1 MHTELRGGW
10 FQPQMHVVRHDF
22 HFYEFCRMLRIDAE
36 ISSLSRRSTSPTR
49 TFLLYLGAP
58 DYIVLA
64 KTHHIL
70 VCLKAGVHVCVM
82 QRMLL

>member
-1 MHTELRGGW
+1 MHTELRGW

-36 ISSLSRRSTSPTR
+36 NQLPQSP
-49 TFLLYLGAP
+49 LYITNQDFPAVLGAP